1 MMSGLEEISKG
12 ELYIGD
18 DLVNDVEP
26 KDRDIAMVFQN
37 YALYPHMTVYQNMAF
52 ALKLKGYEKAEIDK
66 RVKEAAEILS
76 TYEEEKIDVR
86 TKGQVA
92 QIGPLS
98 EGVYLIEGIPKD
110 GYEIPAALISIPQWD
125 AGEEKLSYHVTVIPK
140 IQQLVHS
147 VDTGD
152 TVNLLPLSVLCLLSL
167 GVVVGVSGR
176 AYFLKDR

>member
-1 MMSGLEEISKG
+1 MKVADYENGKLVLKEPFRNSGIDLNMIKKG
-12 ELYIGD
+12 
-18 DLVNDVEP
+18 
-26 KDRDIAMVFQN
+26 A
-37 YALYPHMTVYQNMAF
+37 NM
-52 ALKLKGYEKAEIDK
+52 
-66 RVKEAAEILS
+66 KEAAEILS

-92 QIGPLS
+92 QIGPLA

-110 GYEIPAALISIPQWD
+110 GYEIPATLISIPQWD

-140 IQQLVHS
+140 IQQMTHS

-152 TVNLLPLSVLCLLSL
+152 VDNLLPLSVLCLLSL
-167 GVVVGVSGR
+167 GVVLGVSGR

>member
-1 MMSGLEEISKG
+1 MIKKG
-12 ELYIGD
+12 
-18 DLVNDVEP
+18 
-26 KDRDIAMVFQN
+26 A
-37 YALYPHMTVYQNMAF
+37 NM
-52 ALKLKGYEKAEIDK
+52 
-66 RVKEAAEILS
+66 KEAAEILS

-86 TKGQVA
+86 TKEQVA

-147 VDTGD
+147 VDRRCGQVIA
-152 TVNLLPLSVLCLLSL
+152 TVSIMFIIF
-167 GVVVGVSGR
+167 GR
-176 AYFLKDR
+176 CFGSFRKGILFKR